1 MTITMLA
8 IGTRGDVQPYIALGV
23 ELQRAGYAVRVATFA
38 NFASFVTQHG
48 LEFYPIRGDVTAVAA
63 SDKVKS
69 AGQADSPLKFIRSFN
84 TLKSLVFELQQDFWA
99 ACEGATAVVYHP
111 GVAIGYFIAQE
122 LGIPSIL
129 ATPFPMTPTRAYP
142 NLIFYDRV
150 RLGGGWNWLTHK
162 LFEQVMWQ
170 TSKSPIKRFWREKFG
185 RSPAPFNCPYPQQN
199 RPTHP
204 TITSCSPHVF
214 AQPAEAPPHVTF
226 TGYWFLEEEAGWQ
239 PPPALQAFLQAGP
252 PPVYVGF
259 GSLGDA
265 AEAEQTT
272 KLIIAALQQAG
283 QRGVLATGWSGMAQM
298 ADLPPEIFMLESAPH
313 AWLFPQMAA
322 VVHHGGAGT
331 TAAGLRAGVPSI
343 VIPHSNDQFAWGRR
357 VAELG
362 VGARPIPRKGLTAE
376 RLAEAMGVVGQ
387 AAVREAARVLGEKI
401 RRENGAQKAAE
412 IIVRSLE
419 TVL

>member
-8 IGTRGDVQPYIALGV
+8 IGSRGDVQPYIALGV

-48 LEFYPIRGDVTAVAA
+48 LEFYPIRGDVAAVASSA
-63 SDKVKS
+63 EVKK
-69 AGQADSPLKFIRSFN
+69 AGQADNPLRFLQSFN
-84 TLKSLVFELQQDFWA
+84 KLKSLVFELQQDFWA

-150 RLGGGWNWLTHK
+150 RLGKGWNWLTHK
-162 LFEQVMWQ
+162 LFEQIMWQ

-185 RSPAPFNCPYPQQN
+185 RLPAHLACPYPQQTSL
-199 RPTHP
+199 THP
-204 TITSCSPHVF
+204 TITSCSNDVF
-214 AQPAEAPPHVTF
+214 AKPADWPAHVHN
-226 TGYWFLEEEAGWQ
+226 TGYWFLEGEADWQ
-239 PPPALQAFLQAGP
+239 PSAELLAFLAQGP

-259 GSLGDA
+259 GSLGDSA
-265 AEAEQTT
+265 VAEQTT
-272 KLIIAALQQAG
+272 ALVVAALQQAG

-298 ADLPPEIFMLESAPH
+298 ADLPPEMFMLESAPH

-331 TAAGLRAGVPSI
+331 TAAGFRAGVPSI

-362 VGARPIPRKGLTAE
+362 VGAPPIPRKRLTAE
-376 RLAEAMGVVGQ
+376 GLAGAIGVAMQ
-387 AAVREAARVLGEKI
+387 PAVREAARVLGEKI
-401 RRENGAQKAAE
+401 AGEEGVKTAAA
-412 IIVRSLE
+412 IIVQSLE